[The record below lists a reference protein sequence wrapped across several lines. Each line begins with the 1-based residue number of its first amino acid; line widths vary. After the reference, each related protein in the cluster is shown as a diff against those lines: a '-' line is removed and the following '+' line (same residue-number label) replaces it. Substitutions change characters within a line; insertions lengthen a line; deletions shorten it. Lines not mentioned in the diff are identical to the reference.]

1 MILIRVLAV
10 ACAIVLALAAPGAA
24 KEGIVAKVQV
34 PIPRAAEPGSRV
46 TMVWTLTFVES
57 GKARPFG
64 AEEVFMR
71 LFGPDGSRSRRAYA
85 TRLDEGHYRATA
97 RVPRGGVDRVVVGQ
111 MDWNDRGLAPVRFPV
126 IGRVFR

>member
-1 MILIRVLAV
+1 MTRIRLLAV
-10 ACAIVLALAAPGAA
+10 ACAVVLALAAPGAA

-34 PIPRAAEPGSRV
+34 PIPRGAEPGSHV

-71 LFGPDGSRSRRAYA
+71 LFGRDGSRSRRAYA
-85 TRLDEGHYRATA
+85 TRLGEGRYRARA
-97 RVPRGGVDRVVVGQ
+97 RVPRGGVHRVVVGQ
-111 MDWNDRGLAPVRFPV
+111 MDWNDRRPAPLTFPV